1 MMNLEYIDI
10 EMIIKNKDKESVK
23 YFLILFINILK
34 LKEIKRQNI
43 INRHFNNKIAILKRR
58 CLTER
63 ENEEKEKNNKMDI
76 SFDNVINKMKKRKN
90 IFLEILNNWK
100 KNNKIIKSVNKK
112 PNNIHNLD
120 HLTEFNINKND
131 NENKEKFEFKP
142 KNSYIYFL
150 SQKDLINEILKLI
163 KDIMTQKEYYEFLN
177 NNSFNKI
184 ILNIIKKIYLLEHNN
199 TLISK
204 QFLLDNIMDIN
215 DIITKELYLKNNSK
229 AKENINVNI
238 NVLSDKLRKI
248 RFLKIYKNFKYRK
261 GINEIKVNKLENE
274 YQSIKSF
281 NRINKY
287 NEFYNKLI
295 SYNRKKDI
303 ENLELKEL
311 LMNIKYLQKL
321 EKNKSIINNFQK
333 SYDKTKKVFNK
344 ISYN

>member
-10 EMIIKNKDKESVK
+10 VMIIKNKDKESVK

-112 PNNIHNLD
+112 PNNIYNLD
-120 HLTEFNINKND
+120 HLTKFNINKNH

-177 NNSFNKI
+177 NNPFNKI

-204 QFLLDNIMDIN
+204 QFLLDNILDIN

-248 RFLKIYKNFKYRK
+248 RLLKIYKNIKYRK

-281 NRINKY
+281 NRINKF

-295 SYNRKKDI
+295 
-303 ENLELKEL
+303 
-311 LMNIKYLQKL
+311 
-321 EKNKSIINNFQK
+321 
-333 SYDKTKKVFNK
+333 
-344 ISYN
+344 

>member
-10 EMIIKNKDKESVK
+10 VMIIKNKDKESVK

-43 INRHFNNKIAILKRR
+43 INRHFNNKIAILERR

-112 PNNIHNLD
+112 PNNIHNLY

-131 NENKEKFEFKP
+131 NEKEKFEFKP

-184 ILNIIKKIYLLEHNN
+184 ILNIIKKLYLLEHNN

-248 RFLKIYKNFKYRK
+248 RLLKIYKNIKYRK
-261 GINEIKVNKLENE
+261 GMNEIKVNKLENE

-281 NRINKY
+281 NRINKF

-333 SYDKTKKVFNK
+333 SYDKTKKAFNK
-344 ISYN
+344 INYN